1 MLDINFNPFPILTTE
16 RLVLRQMSNEDA
28 NEVFFLRSDD
38 EMLKYVGRAK
48 ATSIEEIVKWIE
60 MVNDGLVKNE
70 SICWAI
76 TLKDE
81 PKLIGN
87 ISFWKIDKQ
96 HYRAEVGYVLHPD
109 YQKKG
114 IMDEALKTILQYG
127 FQYLKFHSIEANI
140 DPENTASKYLLEH
153 NGFVREAYYK
163 ENYFFDGRFWDS
175 AIYSLLTP
183 VE

>member
-1 MLDINFNPFPILTTE
+1 MLQVNFHPFPILTTE
-16 RLVLRQMSNEDA
+16 RLVLRQMNNEDA
-28 NEVFFLRSDD
+28 HEIYFLRTDD
-38 EMLKYVGRAK
+38 EMLKYVGRPK
-48 ATSIEEIVKWIE
+48 AQSMDEIVKWIE

-70 SICWAI
+70 AICWAI
-76 TLKDE
+76 TLKNDT
-81 PKLIGN
+81 KLIGN

-109 YQKKG
+109 HQKKG
-114 IMDEALKTILQYG
+114 IMDEALKAILHYG
-127 FQYLKFHSIEANI
+127 FHTLKFHSVEANI

-163 ENYFFDGRFWDS
+163 ENYFFEGKFWDS

-183 VE
+183 VK